1 VNSLAQSIPTAAQT
15 LMAQSKWAARR
26 RPWPLVGVGVAAA
39 VFPFIAP
46 DQYSTRLATLVT
58 IYVILALG
66 LNVVVG
72 LAGLLDLG
80 FIAFFGIGAYFY
92 ALVASPMHGLHI
104 SFWLAIPLG
113 MAVTALFGVFVGLP
127 ALRTHGD
134 YLAIVTLAF
143 GEIVFTLLVNLDRP
157 VNITNGPQG
166 IIEIDPPVIGSVAVG
181 SSPLH
186 MGPFIFDPTAQF
198 FWLILAYGLLVVA
211 AAYQLQH
218 SRLGRA
224 WRAIRESEVAAMCSG
239 VSVTRAKLSA
249 FVFGAMVAGGCGV
262 MTASWYGSVFPDS
275 FIFTESVKVLA
286 IVVLGGMGS
295 IEGVIVG
302 ALALVLIP
310 ELLRQFQLF
319 RVLIFGLVLATMM
332 VLRPQG
338 LIPATGLPS
347 LRRIASR
354 FQRARAE

>member
-1 VNSLAQSIPTAAQT
+1 
-15 LMAQSKWAARR
+15 M
-26 RPWPLVGVGVAAA
+26 
-39 VFPFIAP
+39 FPFIAP
-46 DQYSTRLATLVT
+46 NQYATRLATLVA
-58 IYVILALG
+58 IYVVLALG

-80 FIAFFGIGAYFY
+80 FIAFFGVGAYTY
-92 ALVASPMHGLHI
+92 ALLASPLHGFHV

-113 MAVTALFGVFVGLP
+113 MAVASVFGVFVGIP

-166 IIEIDPPVIGSVAVG
+166 ILELDAPMLGSLAIGAKPLPV
-181 SSPLH
+181 
-186 MGPFIFDPTAQF
+186 GPFVLDPTAQF
-198 FWLILAYGLLVVA
+198 FWVILAYGLLVVA

-249 FVFGAMVAGGCGV
+249 FLFGAAVAGGCGV

-275 FIFTESVKVLA
+275 FVFSESVKVLA

-302 ALALVLIP
+302 ALALVLVP

-319 RVLIFGLVLATMM
+319 RVLIFGLVLAAMM
-332 VLRPQG
+332 VVRPQG

-347 LRRIASR
+347 LGPAI
-354 FQRARAE
+354 QRARRRLRR